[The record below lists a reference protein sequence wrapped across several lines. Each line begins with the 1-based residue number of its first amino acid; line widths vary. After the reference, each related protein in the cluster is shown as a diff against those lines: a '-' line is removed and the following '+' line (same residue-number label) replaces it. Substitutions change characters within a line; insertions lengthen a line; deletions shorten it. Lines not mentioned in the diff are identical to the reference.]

1 MTHYASDLIG
11 RLRSTLE
18 RRVPATLADEGAQ
31 RAAVAIV
38 VTAEA
43 EPALLL
49 VKRQERAGDPWSGHA
64 AFPGGFC
71 SVADRDMAATAE
83 RETEEETGLSL
94 ARVGE
99 RLGQLDDVYPRS
111 LHLPKVIVTP
121 CVFAVSGRLPVAP
134 TPEVERALWVPYS
147 QLVAAENRRP
157 FALELPGG
165 RREFESIHVESLM
178 IWGLT
183 ERIIGQLVTL
193 IRL

>member
-1 MTHYASDLIG
+1 VTHSASELTG
-11 RLRSTLE
+11 LLRSTLE
-18 RRVPATLADEGAQ
+18 RRVIATLVDEAAQ

-38 VTAEA
+38 VTAGA
-43 EPALLL
+43 EPAVLL

-71 SVADRDMAATAE
+71 AAADRDASATAE

-111 LHLPKVIVTP
+111 IHLPKVIVTP
-121 CVFAVSGRLPVAP
+121 CVFAVPGRLPVAP
-134 TPEVERALWVPYS
+134 TAEVERALWVPFS
-147 QLVAAENRRP
+147 QLVASANRRP
-157 FALELPGG
+157 LVLELPGG
-165 RREFESIHVESLM
+165 QREFDSIHVESLV

-183 ERIIGQLVTL
+183 ERIFGQLLT
-193 IRL
+193 IIEP

>member
-1 MTHYASDLIG
+1 M
-11 RLRSTLE
+11 
-18 RRVPATLADEGAQ
+18 
-31 RAAVAIV
+31 AIV

-157 FALELPGG
+157 LALELPGG